1 MLTKKKIKLYNDI
14 LKEELL
20 PALGCTEPIA
30 LAFAAAK
37 AKSLLKAIP
46 TKTIIKCSGNI
57 IKNVKGVVVPNCG
70 GLKGIEAAI
79 AIGLIAGDSDKK
91 LQVLYNVKDEDIEK
105 AKKYLKLN
113 NIKIEVLKTNAKL
126 HLEIIVFDEDNNN
139 ASVEIIHQHTNV
151 VKVTKNNEVI
161 YQAKSSEQKE
171 NLALT
176 DRTQLNVTDIV
187 HYAEIANLDPIKQLL
202 ETQIKYNTAI
212 SNEGLKNDWGANVG
226 SSLLKSFGNDIRT
239 RATAAAAA
247 GSDARMS
254 GCVFPVIIN
263 SGSGNQGMT
272 VSLPIIE
279 YAKYDKIGKDKLLRA
294 LALGN
299 LLAIHQKTAIGRL
312 SAYCGVV
319 TAAAAAGASIT
330 WMQGGNLKQIEDTI
344 INSLANLSG
353 MVCDGAK
360 PSCAIKIAS
369 AVNASIMA
377 HSLAMHNQVFSPG
390 DGIVKKDIEETIKGV
405 GKIASVGMKDTDKT
419 ILDVMVYDNQ
429 NC

>member
-1 MLTKKKIKLYNDI
+1 MLTKEKIKLYNAI
-14 LKEELL
+14 LKEELI

-37 AKSLLKAIP
+37 ARSLLKKIP
-46 TKTIIKCSGNI
+46 KKTIIKCSGNI

-70 GLKGIEAAI
+70 GLKGIEAAV
-79 AIGLIAGDSDKK
+79 AIGIIAGDSDKK
-91 LQVLYNVKDEDIEK
+91 LQVLCNVTEKDIEK
-105 AKKYLKLN
+105 TKEYLKLN
-113 NIKIEVLKTNAKL
+113 NIKVELLQTNAKL
-126 HLEIIVFDEDNNN
+126 HLEISEFDDKNNS
-139 ASVEIIHQHTNV
+139 ASVEILHQHTNI
-151 VKVTKNNEVI
+151 VKVKKNNNIVFK
-161 YQAKSSEQKE
+161 ADSSEKKE

-176 DRTQLNVTDIV
+176 DRSQLNVEDIV
-187 HYAEIANLDPIKQLL
+187 NYSEITNLDSIKQVL

-212 SNEGLKNDWGANVG
+212 SKEGLKNNWGANVG
-226 SSLLKSFGNDIRT
+226 SSLLKSFGNDIKT

-279 YAKYDKIGKDKLLRA
+279 YAKNDNVGKEKLLRA

-299 LLAIHQKTAIGRL
+299 LLAIHQKTCIGRL

-319 TAAAAAGASIT
+319 TAASSAGAAIT
-330 WMQGGNLKQIEDTI
+330 WMKGGNLKQIEDTI
-344 INSLANLSG
+344 VNTLANLSG

-377 HSLAMHNQVFSPG
+377 HSLAMNNQVFSPG
-390 DGIVKKDIEETIKGV
+390 DGIIKKDIEETIKGV
-405 GKIASVGMKDTDKT
+405 GKIASIGMRDTDKT
-419 ILDVMVYDNQ
+419 ILDVMVYDNI